1 MNNITLGMKRDTSD
15 IKDLFRERRNQAQTS
30 AKKVLIKKKQ
40 VQKQPQRAYMAKAIE
55 NYSSADILWY
65 YRDKLTAKGIKY
77 YSSQKLDMRYMR
89 NIKIAQQTMDNEFIL
104 KMYDFLIDSGQKYLD
119 MRKTNPD
126 IIISGWANKIIADTQ
141 DWIDGTYN
149 ETPKNSK
156 FKNREYEKVAD
167 EQSSIGEW
175 E

>member
-40 VQKQPQRAYMAKAIE
+40 VQKQPQRAYMVKDVE

-65 YRDKLTAKGIKY
+65 YRDKLTAKGIKF
-77 YSSQKLDMRYMR
+77 YSSKKLDVRYMR

-126 IIISGWANKIIADTQ
+126 IIISGWANRIIADTQ

>member
-40 VQKQPQRAYMAKAIE
+40 TPKPQRAYMTKAIE

-65 YRDKLTAKGIKY
+65 YRDKLTEKGIKY
-77 YSSQKLDMRYMR
+77 YTSQKLDMRYMR

-104 KMYDFLIDSGQKYLD
+104 KMYDFLIDSGQNYLD

>member
-40 VQKQPQRAYMAKAIE
+40 VQKQPQRAYMAKDIE

-65 YRDKLTAKGIKY
+65 YRDKLTAKGIKF
-77 YSSQKLDMRYMR
+77 YSSKKLDVRYMR

-149 ETPKNSK
+149 ETPKSSK
-156 FKNREYEKVAD
+156 FKNREYEKVEN